1 MSRAAPATPAEDA
14 ALRERIRAAGLTNRA
29 LARAAGVDESG
40 LSKFMH
46 SDRKTRLLDPLRSR
60 VVAVLD
66 RLPPAVM
73 SSEPST
79 NPGVSM
85 DLFEELFAE
94 VRADMI
100 RREGEVDTLAARTT
114 KAVEAWRAAKRAALK
129 YELASRM
136 GLKRE
141 VPTGASDAALAILAA
156 CEQIPECAQS
166 MAALTFSAED
176 LLGAA
181 IRMVCKEADALP
193 AGQSQRGAALMEA
206 VGHLQQAET
215 KYRLTPVAAVAPLPP
230 VRSLTEAAR
239 VLNEPP
245 VAVPTLA
252 AQSLPVA
259 IVGGMPSQEKL
270 RWMRESVPRVEWL
283 EMPQGASGQSVLD
296 RISSKRFSSV
306 LMLTGMLHSGH
317 AERVRTAA
325 GAAKVPCVSAT
336 TAGHGQLRTA
346 FEELD
351 AKLRGAA

>member
-1 MSRAAPATPAEDA
+1 MRAKAAPPTPVEDE
-14 ALRERIRAAGLTNRA
+14 ALRKRIRGYATSVST
-29 LARAAGVDESG
+29 LASRAGVDQSG
-40 LSKFMH
+40 LSKFMRG
-46 SDRKTRLLDPLRSR
+46 DNRMRLLGPLRAR

-66 RLPPAVM
+66 REDAEITAFTASRNVVPTPA
-73 SSEPST
+73 
-79 NPGVSM
+79 GASM

-94 VRADMI
+94 VRADMT
-100 RREGEVDTLAARTT
+100 RREGEVDTLAERTT

-156 CEQIPECAQS
+156 CEQIPECAQAMREMREVPDS
-166 MAALTFSAED
+166 WPVTN
-176 LLGAA
+176 
-181 IRMVCKEADALP
+181 DAP
-193 AGQSQRGAALMEA
+193 A
-206 VGHLQQAET
+206 
-215 KYRLTPVAAVAPLPP
+215 LPP

-325 GAAKVPCVSAT
+325 GAAKVPCASAT
-336 TAGHGQLRTA
+336 TAGHGQLRSA